1 MRKSMILALAA
12 AALTMTSCDDFLEQD
27 PRDTFTETPAFWSNE
42 NAVQSYTNRFYT
54 NFVGFSSG
62 SAPGWFYFKSLSDDQ
77 CTSALDDWTYKTI
90 PATSSNYDDWFTEI
104 RRANYV
110 IQNMPS
116 SNLKE
121 ASKTKYTALA
131 RLSRA
136 WCYYMLVRQYG
147 DVEWL
152 DGVISNP
159 EDERVYGERTN
170 RDVVM
175 DNVLADLDFA
185 IASLG
190 ASSDRTQWS
199 KDMALAMK
207 SDICLYEG
215 TFRKYCTAAENGIAP
230 DAARAKKYLEESVKA
245 SQALMGGTYSLSA
258 KYGDIY
264 NALNLNGNKEII
276 FYRHYE
282 KDLVMNS
289 IVDYCCGSTEQRGVT
304 KDAFDAFL
312 FKDGKPLATTTC
324 DKSDLAVKNTA
335 GSYSIRKVL
344 ENRDPRLSVLIDSIV
359 CFKGHTWKRPAPEAS
374 GGALMSSSTGY
385 TVKKYDNT
393 SLEAFYRTNTYTG
406 YTDAPIFWYSVI
418 LLNYAEAKAE
428 LGTITQA
435 DLDNS
440 VNIVQKRAF
449 GNDNAKLTLT
459 PAADPANNHGVSNLL
474 WEIRRARRCELMLDN
489 WYRYWDLVRWHQLD
503 KLDTERYPNITL
515 GANLGTETFEGVNKT
530 GNYMKA
536 TTSKRTFDKK
546 YYLYPIPTQQ
556 ITLNPAIKQN
566 FGWTK

>member
-1 MRKSMILALAA
+1 M
-12 AALTMTSCDDFLEQD
+12 
-27 PRDTFTETPAFWSNE
+27 
-42 NAVQSYTNRFYT
+42 
-54 NFVGFSSG
+54 
-62 SAPGWFYFKSLSDDQ
+62 
-77 CTSALDDWTYKTI
+77 
-90 PATSSNYDDWFTEI
+90 
-104 RRANYV
+104 
-110 IQNMPS
+110 
-116 SNLKE
+116 
-121 ASKTKYTALA
+121 
-131 RLSRA
+131 
-136 WCYYMLVRQYG
+136 
-147 DVEWL
+147 
-152 DGVISNP
+152 
-159 EDERVYGERTN
+159 
-170 RDVVM
+170 
-175 DNVLADLDFA
+175 
-185 IASLG
+185 
-190 ASSDRTQWS
+190 
-199 KDMALAMK
+199 
-207 SDICLYEG
+207 
-215 TFRKYCTAAENGIAP
+215 
-230 DAARAKKYLEESVKA
+230 
-245 SQALMGGTYSLSA
+245 
-258 KYGDIY
+258 
-264 NALNLNGNKEII
+264 
-276 FYRHYE
+276 
-282 KDLVMNS
+282 
-289 IVDYCCGSTEQRGVT
+289 
-304 KDAFDAFL
+304 
-312 FKDGKPLATTTC
+312 
-324 DKSDLAVKNTA
+324 KNTA

>member
-12 AALTMTSCDDFLEQD
+12 AALTLTSCDDFLEQD

-54 NFVGFSSG
+54 NFVGFSNG

-90 PATSSNYDDWFTEI
+90 PATSSNYNDWFTEI

-116 SNLKE
+116 SSLKE

-136 WCYYMLVRQYG
+136 WCYYMLVRMYG
-147 DVEWL
+147 DVEWI
-152 DGVISNP
+152 DYVITDP
-159 EDERVYGERTN
+159 EDAKIWGERDK
-170 RDVVM
+170 RDDVM
-175 DNVLADLDFA
+175 DKVLEDLDFA
-185 IASLG
+185 ITNLG

-215 TFRKYCTAAENGIAP
+215 TFRKYCKEAENGIAP
-230 DAARAKKYLEESVKA
+230 NAARANKYLEESVKA

-258 KYGDIY
+258 NYGDIY

-289 IVDYCCGSTEQRGVT
+289 IVDYCCGSTEQRGIT

-324 DKSDLAVKNTA
+324 DKSDLAVKNA
-335 GSYSIRKVL
+335 DGDYSIKKVL
-344 ENRDPRLSVLIDSIV
+344 DNRDPRLGVLIDSIV
-359 CFKGHTWKRPAPEAS
+359 CFKGHTWKRIAPEAS

-385 TVKKYDNT
+385 TIRKYDNT

-406 YTDAPIFWYSVI
+406 YTDAPIFWYSVV

-428 LGTITQA
+428 LGTITQD
-435 DLDNS
+435 DLDKS

-449 GNDNAKLTLT
+449 GNDNAKITMN
-459 PAADPANNHGVSNLL
+459 PATDDANNQGVSNLI

-489 WYRYWDLVRWHQLD
+489 WFRYWDLVRWHQLD
-503 KLDTERYPNITL
+503 KMDTESHPNITL
-515 GANLGTETFEGVNKT
+515 GANLGAETFDGVNKV

-536 TTSKRTFDKK
+536 TTAKRTFDKK

-566 FGWTK
+566 FGWTE